1 MWAQDQRTDCPGW
14 AAAGECERN
23 PGAVL
28 PSCPDS
34 CDVCG
39 ARHCA
44 DTNAT
49 LCSELGAQALL
60 NSNSEGA
67 AQPVPLQPPRP
78 QHRPAWPIQ
87 RLCCRCA
94 LARVASAR
102 RFATTGTRRV
112 KSGQRPDVA
121 RRRECSSSVRRQAI
135 PGDPPRLTH
144 WTLRPTHWLLRTS
157 VYRAARFATSSRASR
172 RGYLAAI
179 YSTMS
184 SDAGYGLCERRSP
197 VSFYVCEL
205 HLYSGEMVLRVL
217 RVAVS
222 GCGVC
227 GIFVKFRGRGCLWGL

>member
-60 NSNSEGA
+60 NSNIEGA

-135 PGDPPRLTH
+135 PGGSSPPHSLDI
-144 WTLRPTHWLLRTS
+144 
-157 VYRAARFATSSRASR
+157 ASHSLVTAHVGLQSCSICNELESFKKGIP
-172 RGYLAAI
+172 RGDIQY
-179 YSTMS
+179 
-184 SDAGYGLCERRSP
+184 D
-197 VSFYVCEL
+197 EL
-205 HLYSGEMVLRVL
+205 
-217 RVAVS
+217 
-222 GCGVC
+222 
-227 GIFVKFRGRGCLWGL
+227 